1 MKIHCSPVR
10 LIIIFGA
17 LFLVSCRAYK
27 QDILFQLDE
36 NFTEEQLSEPLQDAE
51 GNYTLRKGDY
61 FDFRVYTHDGERIID
76 PDFELRQ
83 LSGGANMNQQNQSL
97 NLSPYL
103 ITEDGRSHL
112 PMIGFVTLQGK
123 TVVEAEQELAGL
135 YDEFYASC
143 YVRVQV
149 VNRRV
154 VVLNS
159 TGSAVIPLENEN
171 MSIAEVLALAGGVNF
186 GSRAHNIRLIRGDLS
201 NPEVH
206 MIDLSTISG
215 MRSTVIGVQPG
226 DIIYVE
232 PWRRPWL
239 EGLRDVSSIIGITTG
254 VLTLIFFIQN
264 SAR

>member
-123 TVVEAEQELAGL
+123 TVVEAERELAGL

-154 VVLNS
+154 IVLNS

-171 MSIAEVLALAGGVNF
+171 MSF
-186 GSRAHNIRLIRGDLS
+186 SQYS
-201 NPEVH
+201 
-206 MIDLSTISG
+206 
-215 MRSTVIGVQPG
+215 
-226 DIIYVE
+226 
-232 PWRRPWL
+232 
-239 EGLRDVSSIIGITTG
+239 
-254 VLTLIFFIQN
+254 
-264 SAR
+264 